1 MNPRKTGA
9 ASAITLAIF
18 ASIVAATNLGVA
30 VVAKRTEGPAPVVTT
45 AADPTA
51 RLLDLLRAARES
63 ATSPEATAARA
74 ELAKIVP
81 ALAAVA
87 SDDSDPR
94 QADAILALGMAGTE
108 EALSMLRSI
117 VELGSPAD
125 AELAL
130 SALATSSQPGA
141 IP

>member
-30 VVAKRTEGPAPVVTT
+30 VVAKRPEGPAPVVTT

-51 RLLDLLRAARES
+51 QLLADIHDGSLE
-63 ATSPEATAARA
+63 PTAARTQ
-74 ELAKIVP
+74 LAKIVP

-87 SDDSDPR
+87 SSDTDPR
-94 QADAILALGMAGTE
+94 QADAIVALGLAGTE
-108 EALSMLRSI
+108 EASAALRAI
-117 VELGSPAD
+117 VENGSPVD

-130 SALATSSQPGA
+130 MALAGGTRTCVVP
-141 IP
+141 

>member
-9 ASAITLAIF
+9 ASALTLAIF

-30 VVAKRTEGPAPVVTT
+30 VVAKSSEGPAPVVTT

-51 RLLDLLRAARES
+51 RLLDAIRNGSFE
-63 ATSPEATAARA
+63 PTAARA
-74 ELAKIVP
+74 DLAKIVP

-87 SDDSDPR
+87 SSDNDPR
-94 QADAILALGMAGTE
+94 QAEAIVALGLAGTE
-108 EALSMLRSI
+108 EALAALKSI

-125 AELAL
+125 AELAAA
-130 SALATSSQPGA
+130 ALASASRTCA